1 MESEPG
7 GSAPPQLAE
16 AQETLKEMLEE
27 ACAAEVHNADTGQLL
42 RIEKVLALANEAA
55 REVISIR
62 RKRRRGSSRSR
73 ASETEAEG
81 AETAG
86 TGATVTPP
94 DTHRIVEDS
103 NGVRWDICAIH
114 PSAPKGRVQL
124 PEPYRSGWLF
134 FDSVLQKRRLSP
146 IPDGWESA
154 PEEMLRALCD
164 QAEAVPER
172 APATRRQPD

>member
-1 MESEPG
+1 MESEQSG
-7 GSAPPQLAE
+7 AAAPRLAE

-27 ACAAEVHNADTGQLL
+27 ACAAEVSNADTGQLL

-62 RKRRRGSSRSR
+62 RKRRRGAAR
-73 ASETEAEG
+73 
-81 AETAG
+81 
-86 TGATVTPP
+86 TGGSGSDAQESPSATKGGTVTPP

-114 PSAPKGRVQL
+114 PSAPTGRVQL

-146 IPDGWESA
+146 IPDGWETA
-154 PEEMLRALCD
+154 PEELLRAMCD
-164 QAEAVPER
+164 RAETVPER
-172 APATRRQPD
+172 APASRRKPD